1 MVSHKRIISAILVS
15 FIFLSYSAPILAE
28 EQFSDG
34 HVDEHEHH
42 HGKDG
47 HADEHE
53 HHHGKDGHADEHEH
67 HHGKGGKKSKHEHHH
82 TN

>member
-1 MVSHKRIISAILVS
+1 MVINIKVISAILVS
-15 FIFLSYSAPILAE
+15 FFYLSSTTPLLAE
-28 EQFSDG
+28 EKFSDG
-34 HVDEHEHH
+34 HMDEHEHH

-53 HHHGKDGHADEHEH
+53 HHHK
-67 HHGKGGKKSKHEHHH
+67 KGGKKSKHEHHH